1 MQAISANG
9 IGRVMASGNPEFEK
23 DDLVVGLI
31 NWEEYTIVKGGN
43 TFRKLDPMGF
53 PLSYH
58 LGVLAMFAPLFLQN
72 LSSHHS

>member
-1 MQAISANG
+1 
-9 IGRVMASGNPEFEK
+9 MASGNPEFDK

-43 TFRKLDPMGF
+43 ILRKLDPMGF

-58 LGVLAMFAPLFLQN
+58 LGVLGKFALLFLQKFIMTSF
-72 LSSHHS
+72 LGKCF